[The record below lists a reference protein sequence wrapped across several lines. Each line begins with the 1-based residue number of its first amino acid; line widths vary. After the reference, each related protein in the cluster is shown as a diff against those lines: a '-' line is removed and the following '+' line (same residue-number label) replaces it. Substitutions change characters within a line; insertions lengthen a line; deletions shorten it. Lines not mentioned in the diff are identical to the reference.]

1 MVDTKFFKNV
11 TKAEMD
17 VNKVIEEINL
27 SGLKGMGGA
36 GFRLVKNGNLFV
48 WKSHHDL

>member
-1 MVDTKFFKNV
+1 MVDTNSSKMLQGK
-11 TKAEMD
+11 MD

-36 GFRLVKNGNLFV
+36 GFLLVKNGNLFV
-48 WKSHHDL
+48 WKSHQDL